1 MQDVLSLGKL
11 NVSASL
17 IINFVINI
25 RRELLL
31 VEVFDNLR
39 QVGSFVVGKLCR
51 AHIKWRLLG
60 VRLQASAAAMP
71 STLRILALL
80 MIGIL
85 GAGTTNSGI
94 FIDEMGTLRAML
106 ESAVIDR

>member
-94 FIDEMGTLRAML
+94 FIDKMGTLRAML